1 MNTNGFVMNSTQ
13 QEAPTILKN
22 FGNFFRQLWKL
33 FTALAS
39 EAEKELQRPES
50 RMRDASR

>member
-1 MNTNGFVMNSTQ
+1 MHSTQ

-33 FTALAS
+33 FAALVD
-39 EAEKELQRPES
+39 ETEKELQRPES
-50 RMRDASR
+50 RMRDAS